1 MSKQKLPK
9 TILDE
14 AIEKC
19 KKAFIVTFFFAFGV
33 NILALST
40 SIYSLQVY
48 DRVISSASMETLLM
62 LSLVIMGIYVAL
74 NMLQIARSFT
84 LIRVGEWLDKTL
96 APQFL
101 ANSIANSAIRP
112 SVGGSQ
118 TLRDLNQVRSFLTST
133 GINAL
138 FDAPWAI
145 IFVIVLFMIHF
156 SVGCLALVGGVLLL
170 GCAVLNA
177 YATDSTLNEANQHMM
192 KSLNQ
197 TEIATRNAE
206 SIEAMG
212 MMSAIVKNWQR
223 MNRQA
228 VDLQSLASNRNGI
241 ISSVSKFIRLVLQM
255 AVTGMGAYYAI
266 NNEMTVGGIIA
277 SSMLI
282 GRALAPV
289 ESAIEVWKSINA
301 AHKAYQRL
309 QGSLISLPV
318 RHVSMS
324 LPKPEGRL
332 SVENVFFAPTS
343 ANATP
348 GQQTTVKY
356 SLRGINFALE
366 PGEALAIIGPSA
378 AGKSSLARLLA
389 GVWKPASGVVR
400 LDSADVYTW
409 NRDDF
414 GQHVGYLPQGVELFN
429 GTVKDNIARMQE
441 DADPEAV
448 VKAAQMAGVHE
459 LILHLPN
466 GYETDIGVGGSAL
479 SAGQRQR
486 IGLARAFFGDPK
498 LLILDEP
505 NASLDEAGEAALV
518 QAIRRAKEHCITTLL
533 ISHRPSILSSVDK
546 ILVLQEGAVTAFGP
560 RNEIMARFAARPTAV
575 PQASQAAGKNALEA
589 PAASRPS
596 TQKTGA

>member
-1 MSKQKLPK
+1 MSKPKLPH
-9 TILDE
+9 TILDD
-14 AIEKC
+14 AIHKC

-33 NILALST
+33 NILALAT

-48 DRVISSASMETLLM
+48 DRVISSGSMETLLM
-62 LSLVIMGIYVAL
+62 LSLVTMGVYVAL
-74 NMLQIARSFT
+74 NMLQIARSLT

-96 APQFL
+96 APQFF
-101 ANSIANSAIRP
+101 ANSVASAAIRP
-112 SVGGSQ
+112 SLGGSQ
-118 TLRDLNQVRSFLTST
+118 TLRDLNQVRSFLTSA

-145 IFVIVLFMIHF
+145 IFIIVLFAIHA
-156 SVGCLALVGGVLLL
+156 SVGFLALFGAAVLL
-170 GCAVLNA
+170 GFAFLNA
-177 YATDSTLNEANQHMM
+177 YATDTTLNTANQNMM

-197 TEIATRNAE
+197 AEIATRNAE

-212 MMSAIVKNWQR
+212 MMSAVVKNWHN
-223 MNRQA
+223 MNDTA
-228 VDLQSLASNRNGI
+228 LNLQSLASNRNGV
-241 ISSVSKFIRLVLQM
+241 ISTMSKFIRLVLQM

-266 NNEMTVGGIIA
+266 NNEMTLGGIIA

-289 ESAIEVWKSINA
+289 DSAIEVWKTITA

-309 QGSLISLPV
+309 QTALVTLPS

-324 LPKPEGRL
+324 LPTPQGRL
-332 SVENVFFAPTS
+332 SVENLFYAPPAAVPQ
-343 ANATP
+343 AN
-348 GQQTTVKY
+348 VKY
-356 SLRGINFALE
+356 TLRSVSFALE
-366 PGEALAIIGPSA
+366 PGETLAVIGPSA

-389 GVWKPASGVVR
+389 GVWKPISGVVR

-429 GTVKDNIARMQE
+429 GTVKNNIARLQE
-441 DADPEAV
+441 DASPEAV
-448 VKAAQMAGVHE
+448 VKAAQLAGVHD
-459 LILHLPN
+459 LILRLPN

-498 LLILDEP
+498 FIILDEP
-505 NASLDEAGEAALV
+505 NANLDESGEAALV
-518 QAIRRAKEHCITTLL
+518 EAIKNAKAQKITTVL

-546 ILVLQEGAVTAFGP
+546 ILVLQEGAVVAFGP
-560 RNEIMARFAARPTAV
+560 RNEILAKFAARPTAV
-575 PQASQAAGKNALEA
+575 PQT
-589 PAASRPS
+589 AASATAKNNTLGAPEGRPS
-596 TQKTGA
+596 TQTNGA

>member
-1 MSKQKLPK
+1 MSKPKLPH
-9 TILDE
+9 TILDD
-14 AIEKC
+14 AIHKC

-33 NILALST
+33 NILALAT

-48 DRVISSASMETLLM
+48 DRVISSGSMETLLM
-62 LSLVIMGIYVAL
+62 LSLVTMGVYVAL
-74 NMLQIARSFT
+74 NMLQIARSLT

-96 APQFL
+96 APQFF
-101 ANSIANSAIRP
+101 ANSVASAAIRP
-112 SVGGSQ
+112 SLGGSQ
-118 TLRDLNQVRSFLTST
+118 TLRDLNQVRSFLTSA

-145 IFVIVLFMIHF
+145 IFIIVLFAIHA
-156 SVGCLALVGGVLLL
+156 SVGFLALFGAAVLL
-170 GCAVLNA
+170 GFAFLNA
-177 YATDSTLNEANQHMM
+177 YATDTTLNTANQNMM

-197 TEIATRNAE
+197 AEIATRNAE

-212 MMSAIVKNWQR
+212 MMSAVVKNWHN
-223 MNRQA
+223 MNDTA
-228 VDLQSLASNRNGI
+228 LNLQSLASNRNGV
-241 ISSVSKFIRLVLQM
+241 ISTMSKFIRLVLQM

-266 NNEMTVGGIIA
+266 NNEMTLGGIIA

-289 ESAIEVWKSINA
+289 DSAIEVWKTITA

-309 QGSLISLPV
+309 QTALVTLPS

-324 LPKPEGRL
+324 LPTPQGRL
-332 SVENVFFAPTS
+332 SVENLFYAPPAAVPQ
-343 ANATP
+343 ANA
-348 GQQTTVKY
+348 KY
-356 SLRGINFALE
+356 TLRSVSFALE
-366 PGEALAIIGPSA
+366 PGETLAVIGPSA

-389 GVWKPASGVVR
+389 GVWKPISGVVR

-429 GTVKDNIARMQE
+429 GTVKNNIARLQE
-441 DADPEAV
+441 DASPEAV
-448 VKAAQMAGVHE
+448 VKAAQLAGVHD
-459 LILHLPN
+459 LILRLPN

-498 LLILDEP
+498 IIILDEP
-505 NASLDEAGEAALV
+505 NANLDESGEAALV
-518 QAIRRAKEHCITTLL
+518 EAIKNAKAQKITTVL

-546 ILVLQEGAVTAFGP
+546 ILVLQEGAVVAFGP
-560 RNEIMARFAARPTAV
+560 RNEILAKFAARPTAV
-575 PQASQAAGKNALEA
+575 PQT
-589 PAASRPS
+589 AASATAKNNTLGAPEGRPS
-596 TQKTGA
+596 TQTNGA